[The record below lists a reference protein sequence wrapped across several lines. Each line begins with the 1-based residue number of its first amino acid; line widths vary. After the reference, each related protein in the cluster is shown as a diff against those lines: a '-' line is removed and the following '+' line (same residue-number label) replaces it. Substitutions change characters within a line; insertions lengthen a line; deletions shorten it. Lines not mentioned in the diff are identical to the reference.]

1 MLRLSMLRVR
11 YYKRCVSMFLA
22 LSVLCCGNGGH
33 AAGSSAGV
41 DVWTWVHR
49 AFAPAA
55 HHRMQQPLVAA
66 RVDAGAP
73 GQFAVDGAAVG
84 ADERQAQ
91 SDPRHT
97 RTPGKE
103 QSWVRRAI
111 APSALAGALPRLQ
124 LEDDQGMAE
133 PGHIP
138 LGDGAGVS
146 SGRLQGA
153 LHGGKA
159 DPQRMAFCA
168 VPALRNGRYRAMCS
182 AVSLLRAQAK
192 PNNGQRPHPGQKK
205 LFARKSTGKDV
216 RPLQA
221 SAATRMPVGS
231 PALDRL
237 NVSTVLSCTPTLAKV
252 KSLKAGTLESLSHG
266 VAPAVTQGEPLTDR
280 QAKFEKGDLAELL
293 AGVQEM
299 TQSIREMMRLPI
311 SSELIGRVFDLAQ
324 VWQSLLV
331 AHDALTG
338 SAGETAKGLQTASL
352 ETAKGLQ
359 TASLKAFMTAKGLAD
374 PLIGSSLEAVRMA
387 SQRGASDE
395 RVESVLDKLTQV
407 SKVYSDSA
415 VWLYSK
421 AVELDPSKMSSSVA
435 GMSKVTIDSIG
446 LLNEQLGKLLNVE
459 VSRVLS
465 RFDRELLGINRPNTQ
480 PKESATC
487 MVLNQDGESRVLRYG
502 EAIPQLLYEDM
513 DAVAFA
519 SQLTVSLNTDER
531 GNLYLGPSGSSGVD
545 LPLSS
550 DVMWTRQMAAY
561 AASASG
567 ETRDQ
572 HADEPLVPATVA
584 AVTIPVNAN
593 GDVLLTQRAFR
604 GMYDGMW
611 VFPGGHV
618 DKGEALLTAAVR
630 EVREETGLAVDPK
643 SLQPLAVWEGAVSSK
658 NKQFCVVFFAADAMC
673 ESARECSMELQ
684 TKEVHRAAWV
694 PKDLLPRILDAH
706 VLHDLEIDGVLME
719 NNEQHDTK
727 IKMAELQKGLGE
739 GHKFALRAY
748 LDSLKGGHS
757 GGRSAAGTE
766 QTESPQGA
774 WAGSQIPVRPDA
786 CDGARGVDQV
796 ASRNSH
802 WAAGLPVRAA
812 VGVAAL
818 GGLGT
823 LSF

>member
-1 MLRLSMLRVR
+1 
-11 YYKRCVSMFLA
+11 
-22 LSVLCCGNGGH
+22 
-33 AAGSSAGV
+33 
-41 DVWTWVHR
+41 
-49 AFAPAA
+49 
-55 HHRMQQPLVAA
+55 
-66 RVDAGAP
+66 
-73 GQFAVDGAAVG
+73 
-84 ADERQAQ
+84 
-91 SDPRHT
+91 
-97 RTPGKE
+97 
-103 QSWVRRAI
+103 
-111 APSALAGALPRLQ
+111 
-124 LEDDQGMAE
+124 
-133 PGHIP
+133 
-138 LGDGAGVS
+138 
-146 SGRLQGA
+146 
-153 LHGGKA
+153 
-159 DPQRMAFCA
+159 
-168 VPALRNGRYRAMCS
+168 
-182 AVSLLRAQAK
+182 
-192 PNNGQRPHPGQKK
+192 
-205 LFARKSTGKDV
+205 
-216 RPLQA
+216 
-221 SAATRMPVGS
+221 
-231 PALDRL
+231 
-237 NVSTVLSCTPTLAKV
+237 
-252 KSLKAGTLESLSHG
+252 
-266 VAPAVTQGEPLTDR
+266 
-280 QAKFEKGDLAELL
+280 
-293 AGVQEM
+293 
-299 TQSIREMMRLPI
+299 
-311 SSELIGRVFDLAQ
+311 
-324 VWQSLLV
+324 
-331 AHDALTG
+331 
-338 SAGETAKGLQTASL
+338 
-352 ETAKGLQ
+352 
-359 TASLKAFMTAKGLAD
+359 MTAKGLAD
-374 PLIGSSLEAVRMA
+374 PLIGSSLEAMRMA

-395 RVESVLDKLTQV
+395 RVESVLNKLTQV

-567 ETRDQ
+567 ETGDQ
-572 HADEPLVPATVA
+572 HADEPLAPATVA

-630 EVREETGLAVDPK
+630 EVREETGLAVEPN

-706 VLHDLEIDGVLME
+706 VLHDLEIDGVLIK

-748 LDSLKGGHS
+748 LDGLKGGHS
-757 GGRSAAGTE
+757 GGSSAAGRA
-766 QTESPQGA
+766 QTQSAA

-786 CDGARGVDQV
+786 SDGARGVDQV

-802 WAAGLPVRAA
+802 WAAGFVKGLPGKAA